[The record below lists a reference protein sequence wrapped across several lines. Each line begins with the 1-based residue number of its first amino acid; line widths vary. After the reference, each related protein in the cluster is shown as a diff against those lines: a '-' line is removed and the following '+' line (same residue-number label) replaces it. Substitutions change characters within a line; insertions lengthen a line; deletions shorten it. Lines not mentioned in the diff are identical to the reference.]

1 MFSQFLESNKYTM
14 YYIGI
19 ISRART
25 NNNNNDVYYETH
37 HILPKSVFP
46 EYKNLKKH
54 PWNSVRLTPREHF
67 ICHWLLTKMFSST
80 RKIKQMQK
88 AFAGLA
94 MQNEHQV
101 RILTPRQYEII
112 RNSVSAA
119 HKGQEPWNKG
129 KKIIPCSPEQK
140 EYMSGVMKEHWK
152 NNQHPRKGKPS
163 WLSGRKGTN
172 PYSQERCDSQ
182 RSLMKSLFANDPDI
196 PANMS
201 AETHY
206 FLYNGEP
213 LEIFN
218 LKKYC
223 RDKNLNYTLMFTA
236 ISKNVE
242 YNGYQRNN
250 DKYDLKISVSTRES
264 KLTCPHCNHTGKKI
278 SAMSRWH
285 FDNCKLAPVQGFE
298 P

>member
-1 MFSQFLESNKYTM
+1 M
-14 YYIGI
+14 YYIDI
-19 ISRART
+19 ISRARSS
-25 NNNNNDVYYETH
+25 NIIREAYFETH
-37 HILPKSVFP
+37 HILPKSIFP
-46 EYKNLKKH
+46 EYGNLKKH
-54 PWNSVRLTPREHF
+54 PWNGVRLTPREHF
-67 ICHWLLTKMFSST
+67 VCHWLLTKMFSNT

-88 AFAGLA
+88 AFAGLT
-94 MQNEHQV
+94 MQNEHQA
-101 RILTPRQYEII
+101 RILTGKQYEII
-112 RNSVSAA
+112 RNNVSAA
-119 HKGQEPWNKG
+119 HKGRTPWNKG
-129 KKIIPCSPEQK
+129 KKSNPRSLEQK
-140 EYMSGVMKEHWK
+140 EYMSMTMKEHWK
-152 NNQHPRKGKPS
+152 NTQHPRKGKPS

-172 PYSQERCDSQ
+172 PYSAERCNFQS
-182 RSLMKSLFANDPDI
+182 SLMKSMFAADPSR

-213 LEIFN
+213 LDIFN

-223 RDKNLNYTLMFTA
+223 RDNNLNYTLMFTA

-250 DKYDLKISVSTRES
+250 DKYDLKIPATTRDS

-285 FDNCKLAPVQGFE
+285 FDNCKLASVQGFE